1 MSRCELESA
10 WVLHHHP
17 YRDSSLL
24 LELLT
29 ANHGRVGVIARGAR
43 SARSKSRGLLQPFQS
58 LLVSWA
64 GRGELGTLATVERD
78 RASPRLPPAQLM
90 AGFYVNELLLKLL
103 QRQDP
108 HPEVFDDYQVVI
120 RSLASAGDDQSA
132 ARALRL
138 FEKRLLDALGY
149 GLNLTHEGLS
159 GRPVQGGC
167 DYHYYAESGPEP
179 AGVAEGATVVSGEAL
194 LALAAERLEEAQHLQ
209 VARQLLSE
217 ALQRQLGGRA
227 LRTREVAKATVRR
240 RRTSAASSTAER

>member
-1 MSRCELESA
+1 MTRTALESA

-29 ANHGRVGVIARGAR
+29 ASHGRVGVIARGAR
-43 SARSKSRGLLQPFQS
+43 GARSKTRALLQPFQP

-64 GRGELGTLATVERD
+64 GRGELATLASVER
-78 RASPRLPPAQLM
+78 REAAPRLPPSQLM
-90 AGFYVNELLLKLL
+90 AAFYVNELILKLL

-108 HPEVFDDYQVVI
+108 HCGLFENYAAVI
-120 RSLASAGDDQSA
+120 TALSEASDDQEA

-138 FEKRLLDALGY
+138 FEKRLLETLGY

-159 GRPVQGGC
+159 GRPVQGGRA
-167 DYHYYAESGPEP
+167 YHYLAESGPEP
-179 AGVAEGATVVSGEAL
+179 AGVADGAVVVDGEAL
-194 LALAAERLEEAQHLQ
+194 LALAQERLSEAHHLQ

-217 ALQRQLGGRA
+217 ALERLLGGRT
-227 LRTREVAKATVRR
+227 LRTREVARATVRR
-240 RRTSAASSTAER
+240 RRGATARERAEQ

>member
-1 MSRCELESA
+1 MSRSGLEPA

-29 ANHGRVGVIARGAR
+29 ANHGRMGVIARGAR
-43 SARSKSRGLLQPFQS
+43 SARSKTRGLLQPFQS

-64 GRGELGTLATVERD
+64 GRGELATLATVERD
-78 RASPRLPPAQLM
+78 QASPRLPPAQLM

-108 HPEVFDDYQVVI
+108 HREVFDDYRVVI
-120 RSLASAGDDQSA
+120 DALAAAGDDQAA

-138 FEKRLLDALGY
+138 FEKRLLEALGY

-159 GRPVQGGC
+159 GRPVQAAC
-167 DYHYYAESGPEP
+167 DYHYYAENGPEP
-179 AGVAEGATVVSGEAL
+179 AGVADGATVVSGEAL
-194 LALAAERLEEAQHLQ
+194 LALASERLERPQDLQ
-209 VARQLLSE
+209 VARQLLGE

-227 LRTREVAKATVRR
+227 LRTREVAKATLRR
-240 RRTSAASSTAER
+240 RRASTEPTSS